1 LRIYLD
7 CYECFIRQVLRA
19 GKMVEAPEEI
29 QYIALQQV
37 LLLMQ
42 NIPVGSNPA
51 EISSEVQRIIFDVVT
66 HRDHF
71 LDIKRLSTQQALTLY
86 PRLKKLVKES
96 NDPLAMAIRLSIA
109 GNIID
114 YGVTEQIP
122 DLWMAVENAIRQPYA
137 IDNTNIFYNYLAK
150 ADHILYLADNVGETV
165 FDRLLIEVLPV
176 PVTYVVK
183 SGPMVNDAILEDA
196 VAAGIDSC
204 ARIISS
210 GAQVVGTVFSKSS
223 VEFLKEFETAPLIIS
238 KGQAN
243 FETLSEC
250 DPKIFCFFQVKCPVI
265 GRHLSS
271 PVGSLIVR
279 QCGSRSNDLL
289 PNKDRN

>member
-1 LRIYLD
+1 MRIYPD

-19 GKMVEAPEEI
+19 GRMVDATEETVNL
-29 QYIALQQV
+29 ALQKV
-37 LLLMQ
+37 LSVMQ
-42 NIPVGSNPA
+42 QIPVESNPA

-66 HRDHF
+66 HYDHF
-71 LDIKRLSTQQALTLY
+71 DEIKKTSTQQALDIY
-86 PRLKKLVKES
+86 PLMKKMVDES
-96 NDPLAMAIRLSIA
+96 EDPLSIAIRLSIA

-122 DLWMAVENAIRQPYA
+122 ELWQSVKQAIRQPLS
-137 IDNTNIFYNYLAK
+137 IDDSKTFYEYLAK

-165 FDRLLIEVLPV
+165 FDRLLIDELPV

-183 SGPMVNDAILEDA
+183 SGPMVNDAMIEDA
-196 VAAGIDSC
+196 EAAGIDTC

-223 VEFLKEFETAPLIIS
+223 SEFLKEFENAPLIIS

-243 FETLSEC
+243 FETLSES
-250 DPKIFCFFQVKCPVI
+250 DPKVFCFFQVKCPVI
-265 GRHLSS
+265 GRHLSA
-271 PVGSLIVR
+271 PIGSSIIR
-279 QCGSRSNDLL
+279 QCG
-289 PNKDRN
+289 KK